1 MKHKV
6 KVAVEVEKQG
16 LFGKKKV
23 LEERIFEVGG
33 NTYKKMEK
41 KAGNRPYDIEETI
54 FYDEIFDEWD
64 D

>member
-6 KVAVEVEKQG
+6 KVMVETEKRG

-23 LEERIFEVGG
+23 LEERTVWVDGK
-33 NTYKKMEK
+33 TYRKMQK
-41 KAGNRPYDIEETI
+41 QKRNRPFTIEEML
-54 FYDEIFDEWD
+54 FYDWLFDEWD

>member
-6 KVAVEVEKQG
+6 KVMVETEKKG

-23 LEERIFEVGG
+23 MEERTVWVDGR
-33 NTYKKMEK
+33 TYRKMQKEK
-41 KAGNRPYDIEETI
+41 RNRPYSLEEMM
-54 FYDEIFDEWD
+54 FYDWLFDEWD